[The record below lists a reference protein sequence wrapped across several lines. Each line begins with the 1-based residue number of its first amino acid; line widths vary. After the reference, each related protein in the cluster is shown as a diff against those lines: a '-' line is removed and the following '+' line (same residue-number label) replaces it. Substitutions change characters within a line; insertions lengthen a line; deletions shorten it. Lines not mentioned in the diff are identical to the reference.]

1 MTSPAGQARW
11 DGSLHCLFMMIWVHI
26 ERRYWGAT
34 CRGVKEKEEQ
44 GHEEDVKLPCMLRW
58 CRVTVLD
65 LSPLR
70 IRDYGVG

>member
-34 CRGVKEKEEQ
+34 CRGVKEKED
-44 GHEEDVKLPCMLRW
+44 GR
-58 CRVTVLD
+58 TGFY
-65 LSPLR
+65 PLLNS
-70 IRDYGVG
+70 YCFAPK